1 MSQEVPVL
9 LSDAMHERH
18 FFFCQYRYQRIITA
32 IRKRKRKQMLQQSAK
47 NWMREIQG
55 AYGHSMSIND
65 ALMNSLPCT
74 TKLDLRAE
82 YAPKGGIGFTGT
94 VPGIRLSCLT

>member
-18 FFFCQYRYQRIITA
+18 LFFCQQRNQIIITA
-32 IRKRKRKQMLQQSAK
+32 IRKRKRKQMLQRSAK

-55 AYGHSMSIND
+55 AYGHNMSIND
-65 ALMNSLPCT
+65 ALTNSLPCT

-94 VPGIRLSCLT
+94 VPGIRISCLT